1 MSLLTMEGQFINA
14 YKANDYTNKE
24 TGETTI
30 GANKVQ
36 IMGQVP
42 VASGEDKAELIT
54 LSCHDIA
61 AFKPLAGKKIKFA
74 VGVMAS
80 GKDVIYFIPK
90 GTKPV
95 VVSENKT
102 EFLPK

>member
-1 MSLLTMEGQFINA
+1 MSLLTMQGQFINA
-14 YKANDYTNKE
+14 YKANDYTNKD

-30 GANKVQ
+30 GTNKVQ
-36 IMGQVP
+36 IMGRVP
-42 VASGEDKAELIT
+42 VASGEGKAELIT

-61 AFKPLAGKKIKFA
+61 SFKPLAGKQISFA

-90 GTKPV
+90 GTKP
-95 VVSENKT
+95 ELLPDLNLNK
-102 EFLPK
+102 

>member
-14 YKANDYTNKE
+14 YKANDYINKE
-24 TGETTI
+24 TGETTV

-42 VASGEDKAELIT
+42 VASGEGKAELIT

-61 AFKPLAGKKIKFA
+61 AFKLYSGKRIKFA

-80 GKDVIYFIPK
+80 GKDIIYFIPK
-90 GTKPV
+90 GTKPEQV
-95 VVSENKT
+95 NEKA
-102 EFLPK
+102 